1 MQVFQHRKFAL
12 YGRDE
17 IMQTLNRHLK
27 ANAAHTVT
35 VLECKHYS
43 LLIFRGRV
51 MVFGIVIDKERK
63 RR

>member
-1 MQVFQHRKFAL
+1 MQVFQHRKFAV

-17 IMQTLNRHLK
+17 VMQTLNRHLK
-27 ANAAHTVT
+27 ADAAHTVT

-43 LLIFRGRV
+43 LFIFCGGV
-51 MVFGIVIDKERK
+51 TVFGIVINKERK